1 MGAPARTLRAAR
13 DWGYRAE
20 IRAVRILSPIFPRLG
35 RKGSIGYKKSH
46 ADLVQEGRDEGPVF
60 HLVFTR
66 DRRGLDLV
74 TMPANEFVEL
84 VQHRHPNA
92 DAFVADPYADAYVAV
107 KARSSTWLGTLMRE
121 LIRAHP

>member
-1 MGAPARTLRAAR
+1 MGAPARTLRAAK

-20 IRAVRILSPIFPRLG
+20 VRAARLLTPIFPRLG

-46 ADLVQEGRDEGPVF
+46 ADLVQDSLIQPASVRF

-74 TMPANEFVEL
+74 TMPAEEFLEL
-84 VQHRHPNA
+84 VQHEEP
-92 DAFVADPYADAYVAV
+92 DAGAYVAV

-121 LIRAHP
+121 LIHAHP